1 MKRGKVTALVMAF
14 IMAVSVMA
22 SPATML
28 NTDAAVKAKK
38 ITMAKKATIEVGAK
52 KKLKVTV
59 KPAKAKVKITF
70 RTSNSRIAK
79 VNSKGVV
86 KGMKTG
92 QVTITAKAKVGKKV
106 LKAKQKITVKKKAK
120 QTPVATKVTSLTVK
134 KYDITMNEGNIETM
148 AVTVLPTNATNKKL
162 KYTTSDNNVATVD
175 NKGVITAIAQ
185 GSCKVTAE
193 TMDGSNRSISVNV
206 TVTKIQRPR
215 CIVTQDAEV
224 DDMNSL
230 IHILLYSNEVDIQ
243 GIVQSSSKFHWKGV
257 EGQKEESYTKPYRW
271 PGTEWMQKYLNA
283 YQEVYPN
290 LKKHDK
296 SYPTPAYLKSVTKVG
311 NIGYKGEM
319 DSATEGSE
327 LIKKA
332 ILDNDERT
340 LYLLA
345 WGGTNTIA
353 RALKDIEKEYKG
365 TEQWDAI
372 RKKIINKVVI
382 PACGEQ
388 DETYSEY
395 IAEEWPEIK
404 FMSCSQMSSYA
415 YMWRTQPEDSSKKT
429 LYAEFMQKNLIR
441 KHGALLNNYVTWGD
455 GTYLKGEEEGSQF
468 GTNEEL
474 LDSLNWWGGFNS
486 VQKYQRYDFL
496 SEGDSPTFFM
506 LLDTGLRTLEDVT
519 NGGFSGRYA
528 KADKKN
534 SKGQEL
540 NYWNAVKDVYSVN
553 EDGSTKTVESS
564 WKYIDDIQND
574 FAARADW
581 CITNDYAKA
590 NHAPKVSVM
599 EDTDIKA
606 SAGETLKLHAIA
618 TDPDDDY
625 VTVSWSEYT
634 DASTTETALTLK
646 GAASDTISFKIPE
659 DAKAGQKIHLIVRAQ
674 DDGEHTLTHY
684 QQVII
689 TIK

>member
-14 IMAVSVMA
+14 IMAVSVLA
-22 SPATML
+22 SPVTML
-28 NTDAAVKAKK
+28 NTNAAVKAKK
-38 ITMAKKATIEVGAK
+38 ITMAKKATLEVGAK

-86 KGMKTG
+86 KGVKAG
-92 QVTITAKAKVGKKV
+92 QATITAKAKVGKKV

-120 QTPVATKVTSLTVK
+120 QTPAAIKITSLTVK
-134 KYDITMNEGNIETM
+134 KYDVTINEGNIETM
-148 AVTVLPTNATNKKL
+148 AVTVLPANATNKKL
-162 KYTTSDNNVATVD
+162 QYTTSDNNVATVD

-193 TMDGSNRSISVNV
+193 TMDGSNRSVSVNV
-206 TVTKIQRPR
+206 TVTKTQRPR
-215 CIVTQDAEV
+215 CIITQDAEV

-230 IHILLYSNEVDIQ
+230 IHVLLYSNEVDIQ

-257 EGQKEESYTKPYRW
+257 AGQKEEKYTKPYRW

-283 YQEVYPN
+283 YQKVYPN

-296 SYPTPAYLKSVTKVG
+296 SYPAPAYLKSVTKVG

-327 LIKKA
+327 LIKKT

-345 WGGTNTIA
+345 WGGTNTIS

-365 TEQWDAI
+365 TKQWDAI

-404 FMSCSQMSSYA
+404 NPKKYA
-415 YMWRTQPEDSSKKT
+415 GQRVVIGS
-429 LYAEFMQKNLIR
+429 
-441 KHGALLNNYVTWGD
+441 VTD
-455 GTYLKGEEEGSQF
+455 GYNPQEEQF
-468 GTNEEL
+468 GNTRKL
-474 LDSLNWWGGFNS
+474 LEQLIGSDADILICTKSDL
-486 VQKYQRYDFL
+486 VVRDI
-496 SEGDSPTFFM
+496 D
-506 LLDTGLRTLEDVT
+506 LLKKL
-519 NGGFSGRYA
+519 GR
-528 KADKKN
+528 
-534 SKGQEL
+534 
-540 NYWNAVKDVYSVN
+540 
-553 EDGSTKTVESS
+553 
-564 WKYIDDIQND
+564 
-574 FAARADW
+574 
-581 CITNDYAKA
+581 
-590 NHAPKVSVM
+590 
-599 EDTDIKA
+599 
-606 SAGETLKLHAIA
+606 
-618 TDPDDDY
+618 
-625 VTVSWSEYT
+625 VTVSWSINTLDENFKNDMDSASSIERRIAAMKQVYDAGIRTVCFVSPVFPGIT
-634 DASTTETALTLK
+634 DFEAIFERVKDQCDLFWLENLNLRDGFKKTIMDYIAGKYPDLVPLYDEIYNKHNRSYFEAL
-646 GAASDTISFKIPE
+646 E
-659 DAKAGQKIHLIVRAQ
+659 AKAEEMAKKYDCPFVDNEMPYGRVPQGHPVLVDYFYHEEIRGTENTGKRNR
-674 DDGEHTLTHY
+674 
-684 QQVII
+684 
-689 TIK
+689 

>member
-14 IMAVSVMA
+14 IMAVSVLA
-22 SPATML
+22 SPVTML
-28 NTDAAVKAKK
+28 NTNAAVKAKK
-38 ITMAKKATIEVGAK
+38 ITMAKKATLEVGAK

-86 KGMKTG
+86 KGVKAG
-92 QVTITAKAKVGKKV
+92 QATITAKAKVGKKV
-106 LKAKQKITVKKKAK
+106 LKARQKITVKKKAQK
-120 QTPVATKVTSLTVK
+120 APAAIKVSALTVK
-134 KYDITMNEGNIETM
+134 KYDVTINEGNIETM
-148 AVTVLPTNATNKKL
+148 AVTVLPANATNKKL
-162 KYTTSDNNVATVD
+162 QYTTSDNNVATVD

-193 TMDGSNRSISVNV
+193 TMDGSNRSVSVNV
-206 TVTKIQRPR
+206 TVTKTQRPR
-215 CIVTQDAEV
+215 CIITQDAEV

-230 IHILLYSNEVDIQ
+230 IHVLLYSNEVDIQ

-257 EGQKEESYTKPYRW
+257 AGQKEEKYTKPYRW

-283 YQEVYPN
+283 YQKIYPN

-296 SYPTPAYLKSVTKVG
+296 SYPAPAYLKSVTKVG

-327 LIKKA
+327 LIKKT

-345 WGGTNTIA
+345 WGGTNTIS

-365 TEQWDAI
+365 TKQWDAI

-429 LYAEFMQKNLIR
+429 LYADFMLKNLIR
-441 KHGALLNNYVTWGD
+441 KHGALLDNYVTWGD
-455 GTYLKGEEEGSQF
+455 GTYLDGEEPGSQF
-468 GTNEEL
+468 GTNEDL
-474 LDSLNWWGGFNS
+474 LDSLNWWGGFNP

-506 LLDTGLRTLEDVT
+506 LLDTGLRTLEDIT

-528 KADKKN
+528 RADKKN
-534 SKGQEL
+534 SKGQEV
-540 NYWNAVKDVYSVN
+540 NYWSPVTDTYVK
-553 EDGSTKTVESS
+553 EDGSTMKVESS

-581 CITNDYAKA
+581 CIVNDYVKA
-590 NHAPKVSVM
+590 NHAPKVSVT
-599 EDTDIKA
+599 EGTDIKA
-606 SAGETLKLHAIA
+606 SAGEILKLHAIA

-659 DAKAGQKIHLIVRAQ
+659 DSFNCSGT
-674 DDGEHTLTHY
+674 G
-684 QQVII
+684 
-689 TIK
+689 

>member
-14 IMAVSVMA
+14 IMAVSVLA
-22 SPATML
+22 SPVTML
-28 NTDAAVKAKK
+28 NTNAAVKAKK
-38 ITMAKKATIEVGAK
+38 ITMAKKATLEVGAK

-86 KGMKTG
+86 KGVKAG
-92 QVTITAKAKVGKKV
+92 QATITAKAKVGKKV
-106 LKAKQKITVKKKAK
+106 LKARQKITVKKKAQK
-120 QTPVATKVTSLTVK
+120 APAAIKVSALTVK
-134 KYDITMNEGNIETM
+134 KYDVTINEGNIETM
-148 AVTVLPTNATNKKL
+148 AVTVLPANATNKKL
-162 KYTTSDNNVATVD
+162 QYTTSDNNVATVD

-193 TMDGSNRSISVNV
+193 TMDGSNRSVSVNV
-206 TVTKIQRPR
+206 TVTKTQRPR
-215 CIVTQDAEV
+215 CIITQDAEV

-230 IHILLYSNEVDIQ
+230 IHVLLYSNEVDIQ

-257 EGQKEESYTKPYRW
+257 AGQKEEKYTKPYRW

-283 YQEVYPN
+283 YQKVYPN

-296 SYPTPAYLKSVTKVG
+296 SYPAPAYLKSVTKVG

-327 LIKKA
+327 LIKKT

-345 WGGTNTIA
+345 WGGTNTIS

-365 TEQWDAI
+365 TKQWDAI

-429 LYAEFMQKNLIR
+429 LYADFMLKNLIR
-441 KHGALLNNYVTWGD
+441 KHGALLDNYVTWGD
-455 GTYLKGEEEGSQF
+455 GTYLDGEEPGSQF
-468 GTNEEL
+468 GTNEDL
-474 LDSLNWWGGFNS
+474 LDSLDWWGGFNP

-506 LLDTGLRTLEDVT
+506 LLDTGLRTLEDIT

-528 KADKKN
+528 RADKKN
-534 SKGQEL
+534 SKGQKV
-540 NYWNAVKDVYSVN
+540 NYWSPVTDTYVK
-553 EDGSTKTVESS
+553 EDGSTMKVESS

-581 CITNDYAKA
+581 CIVNDYVKA
-590 NHAPKVSVM
+590 NHAPKVSVT
-599 EDTDIKA
+599 EGTDIKA

-659 DAKAGQKIHLIVRAQ
+659 DAKAGQKIHLIVQAQ
-674 DDGEHTLTHY
+674 DDGEHALTHY

>member
-14 IMAVSVMA
+14 IMAVSVLA
-22 SPATML
+22 SPVTML
-28 NTDAAVKAKK
+28 NTNAAVKAKK
-38 ITMAKKATIEVGAK
+38 ITMAKKATLEVGAK

-86 KGMKTG
+86 KGVKAG
-92 QVTITAKAKVGKKV
+92 QATITAKAKVGKKV

-120 QTPVATKVTSLTVK
+120 QTPAAIKITSLTVK
-134 KYDITMNEGNIETM
+134 KYDVTINEGNIETM
-148 AVTVLPTNATNKKL
+148 AVTVLPANATNKKL
-162 KYTTSDNNVATVD
+162 QYTTSDNNVATVD

-193 TMDGSNRSISVNV
+193 TMDGSNRSVSVNV
-206 TVTKIQRPR
+206 TVTKTQRPR
-215 CIVTQDAEV
+215 CIITQDAEV

-230 IHILLYSNEVDIQ
+230 IHVLLYSNEVDIQ

-257 EGQKEESYTKPYRW
+257 AGQKEEKYTKPYRW

-283 YQEVYPN
+283 YQKVYPN

-296 SYPTPAYLKSVTKVG
+296 SYPAPTYLKSVTKVG

-327 LIKKA
+327 LIKKT

-345 WGGTNTIA
+345 WGGTNTIS

-365 TEQWDAI
+365 TKQWDEI

-429 LYAEFMQKNLIR
+429 LYADFMLKNLIR
-441 KHGALLNNYVTWGD
+441 KHGALLDNYVTWGD
-455 GTYLKGEEEGSQF
+455 GTYLDGEEPGSQF
-468 GTNEEL
+468 GTNEDL
-474 LDSLNWWGGFNS
+474 LDSLDWWGGFNP

-506 LLDTGLRTLEDVT
+506 LFDTGLRTLEDVT

-534 SKGQEL
+534 SKGQEV
-540 NYWNAVKDVYSVN
+540 NYWSPVKDTYVK
-553 EDGSTKTVESS
+553 EDGNTMQVESS

-581 CITNDYAKA
+581 CIVNDYAKA
-590 NHAPKVSVM
+590 NHAPKVSVT
-599 EDTDIKA
+599 EGTDIKA

-618 TDPDDDY
+618 TDSDDDY

-659 DAKAGQKIHLIVRAQ
+659 GAKVGQKIHLIV
-674 DDGEHTLTHY
+674 
-684 QQVII
+684 
-689 TIK
+689 

>member
-14 IMAVSVMA
+14 IMAVSVLA
-22 SPATML
+22 SPVTML
-28 NTDAAVKAKK
+28 NTNAAVKAKK
-38 ITMAKKATIEVGAK
+38 ITMAKKATLEVGAK

-86 KGMKTG
+86 KGVKAG
-92 QVTITAKAKVGKKV
+92 QATITAKAKVGKKV

-120 QTPVATKVTSLTVK
+120 QTPAAIKITSLTVK
-134 KYDITMNEGNIETM
+134 KYDVTINEGNIETM
-148 AVTVLPTNATNKKL
+148 AVTVLPANATNKKL
-162 KYTTSDNNVATVD
+162 QYTTSDNNVATVD

-193 TMDGSNRSISVNV
+193 TMDGSNRSVSVNV
-206 TVTKIQRPR
+206 TVTKTQRPR
-215 CIVTQDAEV
+215 CIITQDAEV

-230 IHILLYSNEVDIQ
+230 IHVLLYSNEVDIQ

-257 EGQKEESYTKPYRW
+257 AGQKEEKYTKPYRW

-283 YQEVYPN
+283 YQKVYPN

-296 SYPTPAYLKSVTKVG
+296 SYPAPAYLKSVTKVG
-311 NIGYKGEM
+311 NIGYKG
-319 DSATEGSE
+319 
-327 LIKKA
+327 
-332 ILDNDERT
+332 
-340 LYLLA
+340 
-345 WGGTNTIA
+345 
-353 RALKDIEKEYKG
+353 
-365 TEQWDAI
+365 
-372 RKKIINKVVI
+372 
-382 PACGEQ
+382 
-388 DETYSEY
+388 
-395 IAEEWPEIK
+395 EWPEIK

-429 LYAEFMQKNLIR
+429 LYADFMLKNLIR
-441 KHGALLNNYVTWGD
+441 KHGALLDNYVTWGD
-455 GTYLKGEEEGSQF
+455 GTYLDGEEPGSQF
-468 GTNEEL
+468 GTNEDL
-474 LDSLNWWGGFNS
+474 LDSLDWWGGFNP

-506 LLDTGLRTLEDVT
+506 LFDTGLRTLEDIT

-528 KADKKN
+528 RADKKN
-534 SKGQEL
+534 SKGQEV
-540 NYWNAVKDVYSVN
+540 NYWSPVADAYVK
-553 EDGSTKTVESS
+553 EDRSTMKVESS

-581 CITNDYAKA
+581 CIVNDYAKA
-590 NHAPKVSVM
+590 NHAPKVSVT
-599 EDTDIKA
+599 EGTDIKA

-618 TDPDDDY
+618 TDSDDDY

-659 DAKAGQKIHLIVRAQ
+659 DAKAGQKIHLIVQAQ

>member
-14 IMAVSVMA
+14 IMAVSVLA
-22 SPATML
+22 SPVTML
-28 NTDAAVKAKK
+28 NTNAAVKAKK
-38 ITMAKKATIEVGAK
+38 ITMAKKATLEVGAK

-86 KGMKTG
+86 KGVKAG
-92 QVTITAKAKVGKKV
+92 QATITAKAKVGKKV
-106 LKAKQKITVKKKAK
+106 LKARQKITVKKKAQK
-120 QTPVATKVTSLTVK
+120 APAAIKVSALTVK
-134 KYDITMNEGNIETM
+134 KYDVTINEGNIETM
-148 AVTVLPTNATNKKL
+148 AVTVLPANATNKKL
-162 KYTTSDNNVATVD
+162 QYTTSDNNVATVD

-193 TMDGSNRSISVNV
+193 TMDGSNRSVSVNV
-206 TVTKIQRPR
+206 TVTKTQRPR
-215 CIVTQDAEV
+215 CIITQDAEV

-230 IHILLYSNEVDIQ
+230 IHVLLYSNEVDIQ

-257 EGQKEESYTKPYRW
+257 AGQKEEKYTKPYRW

-283 YQEVYPN
+283 YQKIYPN

-296 SYPTPAYLKSVTKVG
+296 SYPAPAYLKSVTKVG

-327 LIKKA
+327 LIKKT

-345 WGGTNTIA
+345 WGGTNTIS

-365 TEQWDAI
+365 TKQWDAI

-429 LYAEFMQKNLIR
+429 LYAGFMLKNLIR
-441 KHGALLNNYVTWGD
+441 KHGALLDNYVTWGD
-455 GTYLKGEEEGSQF
+455 GTYLDGEEPGSQF
-468 GTNEEL
+468 GTNEDL
-474 LDSLNWWGGFNS
+474 LDSLNWWGGFNP

-506 LLDTGLRTLEDVT
+506 LLDTGLRTLEDIT

-528 KADKKN
+528 RADKKN
-534 SKGQEL
+534 SKGQEV
-540 NYWNAVKDVYSVN
+540 NYWSPVTDTYVK
-553 EDGSTKTVESS
+553 EDGSTMKVESS

-581 CITNDYAKA
+581 CIVNDYVKA
-590 NHAPKVSVM
+590 NHAPKVSVT
-599 EDTDIKA
+599 EGTDIKA

-659 DAKAGQKIHLIVRAQ
+659 DAKAGQKIHLIVQAQ
-674 DDGEHTLTHY
+674 DDG
-684 QQVII
+684 
-689 TIK
+689 

>member
-1 MKRGKVTALVMAF
+1 MKRGKITALVMAF
-14 IMAVSVMA
+14 IMAVSVLA
-22 SPATML
+22 SPVTML
-28 NTDAAVKAKK
+28 NTNAAVKAKK
-38 ITMAKKATIEVGAK
+38 ITMAKKATLEVGAK

-86 KGMKTG
+86 KGVKAG
-92 QVTITAKAKVGKKV
+92 QATITAKAKVGKKV
-106 LKAKQKITVKKKAK
+106 LKARQKITVKKKAQK
-120 QTPVATKVTSLTVK
+120 APAAIKVSALTVK
-134 KYDITMNEGNIETM
+134 KYDVTINEGNIETM
-148 AVTVLPTNATNKKL
+148 AVTVLPANATNKKL
-162 KYTTSDNNVATVD
+162 QYTTSDNNVATVD

-193 TMDGSNRSISVNV
+193 TMDGSNRSVSVNV
-206 TVTKIQRPR
+206 TVTKTQRPR
-215 CIVTQDAEV
+215 CIITQDAEV

-230 IHILLYSNEVDIQ
+230 IHVLLYSNEVDIQ

-257 EGQKEESYTKPYRW
+257 AGQKEEKYTKPYRW

-283 YQEVYPN
+283 YQKVYPN

-296 SYPTPAYLKSVTKVG
+296 SYPAPTYLKSVTKVG

-327 LIKKA
+327 LIKKT

-345 WGGTNTIA
+345 WGGTNTIS

-365 TEQWDAI
+365 TKQWDAI

-429 LYAEFMQKNLIR
+429 LYADFMLKNLIR
-441 KHGALLNNYVTWGD
+441 KHGALLDNYVTWGD
-455 GTYLKGEEEGSQF
+455 GTYLDGEEPGSQF
-468 GTNEEL
+468 GTNEDL
-474 LDSLNWWGGFNS
+474 LDSLDWW
-486 VQKYQRYDFL
+486 
-496 SEGDSPTFFM
+496 
-506 LLDTGLRTLEDVT
+506 
-519 NGGFSGRYA
+519 GGFSGRYA

-534 SKGQEL
+534 SKGQEV
-540 NYWNAVKDVYSVN
+540 NYWSPVKDTYVK
-553 EDGSTKTVESS
+553 EDGNTMQVESS

-581 CITNDYAKA
+581 CIVNDYVKA
-590 NHAPKVSVM
+590 NHAPKVSVT
-599 EDTDIKA
+599 EGTDIKA

-659 DAKAGQKIHLIVRAQ
+659 DAKAGQKIHLIVQAQ

>member
-14 IMAVSVMA
+14 IMAVSVLA
-22 SPATML
+22 SPVTML
-28 NTDAAVKAKK
+28 NTNAAVKAKK
-38 ITMAKKATIEVGAK
+38 ITMAKKATLEVGAK

-86 KGMKTG
+86 KGVKAG
-92 QVTITAKAKVGKKV
+92 QATITAKAKVGKKV
-106 LKAKQKITVKKKAK
+106 LKARQKITVKKKAQK
-120 QTPVATKVTSLTVK
+120 APAAIKVSALTVK
-134 KYDITMNEGNIETM
+134 KYDVTINEGNIETM
-148 AVTVLPTNATNKKL
+148 AVTVLPANATNKKL
-162 KYTTSDNNVATVD
+162 QYTTSDNNVATVD

-193 TMDGSNRSISVNV
+193 TMDGSNRSVSVNV
-206 TVTKIQRPR
+206 TVTKTQRPR
-215 CIVTQDAEV
+215 CIITQDAEV

-230 IHILLYSNEVDIQ
+230 IHVLLYSNEADIQ

-257 EGQKEESYTKPYRW
+257 AGQKEEKYTKPYRW

-283 YQEVYPN
+283 YQKVYPN

-296 SYPTPAYLKSVTKVG
+296 SYPAPAYLKSVTKVG

-327 LIKKA
+327 LIKKT

-345 WGGTNTIA
+345 WGGTNTIS

-365 TEQWDAI
+365 TKQWDAI

-429 LYAEFMQKNLIR
+429 LYADFMLKNLIR
-441 KHGALLNNYVTWGD
+441 KHGALLDNYVTWGD
-455 GTYLKGEEEGSQF
+455 GTYLDGEEPGSQF
-468 GTNEEL
+468 GTNEDL
-474 LDSLNWWGGFNS
+474 LDSLDWWGGFNP

-506 LLDTGLRTLEDVT
+506 LFDTGLRTLEDIT

-528 KADKKN
+528 RADKKN
-534 SKGQEL
+534 SKGQEV
-540 NYWNAVKDVYSVN
+540 NYWSPVADAYVK
-553 EDGSTKTVESS
+553 EDRSPMKVESS

-581 CITNDYAKA
+581 CIVNDYAKA
-590 NHAPKVSVM
+590 NHAPKVSVT
-599 EDTDIKA
+599 EGTDIKA

-659 DAKAGQKIHLIVRAQ
+659 DAKAGQKIHLIVQAQ

>member
-14 IMAVSVMA
+14 IMAVSVLA
-22 SPATML
+22 SPVTML
-28 NTDAAVKAKK
+28 NTNAAVKAKK
-38 ITMAKKATIEVGAK
+38 ITMAKKATLEVGAK

-86 KGMKTG
+86 KGVKAG
-92 QVTITAKAKVGKKV
+92 QATITAKAKVGKKV
-106 LKAKQKITVKKKAK
+106 LKARQKITVKKKAQK
-120 QTPVATKVTSLTVK
+120 APAAIKVSALTVK
-134 KYDITMNEGNIETM
+134 KYDVTINEGNIETM
-148 AVTVLPTNATNKKL
+148 AVTVLPANATNKKL
-162 KYTTSDNNVATVD
+162 QYTTSDNNVATVD

-193 TMDGSNRSISVNV
+193 TMDGSNRSVSVNV
-206 TVTKIQRPR
+206 TVTKTQRPR
-215 CIVTQDAEV
+215 CIITQDAEV

-230 IHILLYSNEVDIQ
+230 IHVLLYSNEVDIQ

-257 EGQKEESYTKPYRW
+257 AGQKEEKYTKPYRW

-283 YQEVYPN
+283 YQKVYPN

-296 SYPTPAYLKSVTKVG
+296 SYPAPAYLKSVTKVG

-327 LIKKA
+327 LIKKT

-345 WGGTNTIA
+345 WGGTNTIS

-365 TEQWDAI
+365 TKQWDAI

-429 LYAEFMQKNLIR
+429 LYADFMLKNLIR
-441 KHGALLNNYVTWGD
+441 KHGALLDNYVTWGD
-455 GTYLKGEEEGSQF
+455 GTYLDGEEPGSQF
-468 GTNEEL
+468 GTNEDL
-474 LDSLNWWGGFNS
+474 LDSLNWWGGFNP

-506 LLDTGLRTLEDVT
+506 LLDTGLRTLEDIT

-534 SKGQEL
+534 SKGQEV
-540 NYWNAVKDVYSVN
+540 NYWSPVKDTYVK
-553 EDGSTKTVESS
+553 EDGSTMKVESS

-590 NHAPKVSVM
+590 NHAPKVSVT
-599 EDTDIKA
+599 EGTDIKA

-659 DAKAGQKIHLIVRAQ
+659 DAKAGQKIHLIVQTQ

-689 TIK
+689 TIR

>member
-14 IMAVSVMA
+14 IMAVSVLA
-22 SPATML
+22 SPVTML
-28 NTDAAVKAKK
+28 NTNAAVKAKK
-38 ITMAKKATIEVGAK
+38 ITMAKKATLEVGAK

-86 KGMKTG
+86 KGVKAG
-92 QVTITAKAKVGKKV
+92 QATITAKAKVGKKV

-120 QTPVATKVTSLTVK
+120 QTPAAIKITSLTVK
-134 KYDITMNEGNIETM
+134 KYDVTINEGNIETM
-148 AVTVLPTNATNKKL
+148 AVTVLPANATNKKL
-162 KYTTSDNNVATVD
+162 QYTTSDNNVATVD

-193 TMDGSNRSISVNV
+193 TMDGSNRSVSVNV
-206 TVTKIQRPR
+206 TVTKTQRPR
-215 CIVTQDAEV
+215 CIITQDAEV

-230 IHILLYSNEVDIQ
+230 IHVLLYSNEVDIQ

-257 EGQKEESYTKPYRW
+257 AGQKEEKYTKPYRW

-283 YQEVYPN
+283 YQKVYPN

-296 SYPTPAYLKSVTKVG
+296 SYPAPAYLKSVTKVG

-327 LIKKA
+327 LIKKT

-345 WGGTNTIA
+345 WGGTNTIS

-365 TEQWDAI
+365 TKQWDAI

-429 LYAEFMQKNLIR
+429 LYADFMLKNLIR
-441 KHGALLNNYVTWGD
+441 KHGALLDNYVTWGD
-455 GTYLKGEEEGSQF
+455 GTYLDGEEPGSQF
-468 GTNEEL
+468 GTNEDL
-474 LDSLNWWGGFNS
+474 LDSLDWWGGFNP

-534 SKGQEL
+534 SKGQEV
-540 NYWNAVKDVYSVN
+540 NYWSPVKDTYVK
-553 EDGSTKTVESS
+553 EDGNTMQVESS

-581 CITNDYAKA
+581 CIVNDYAKA
-590 NHAPKVSVM
+590 NHAPKVSVI
-599 EDTDIKA
+599 EGTDIKA

-659 DAKAGQKIHLIVRAQ
+659 DAKAGQKIHLIVQAQ

>member
-14 IMAVSVMA
+14 IMAVSVLA
-22 SPATML
+22 SPVTML
-28 NTDAAVKAKK
+28 NTNAAVKAKK
-38 ITMAKKATIEVGAK
+38 ITMAKKATLEVGAK

-86 KGMKTG
+86 KGVKAG
-92 QVTITAKAKVGKKV
+92 QATITAKAKVGKKV

-120 QTPVATKVTSLTVK
+120 QTPAAIKITSLTVK
-134 KYDITMNEGNIETM
+134 KYDVTINEGNIETM
-148 AVTVLPTNATNKKL
+148 AVTVLPVNATNKKL
-162 KYTTSDNNVATVD
+162 QYTTSDNNVATVD

-206 TVTKIQRPR
+206 TVTKTQRPR
-215 CIVTQDAEV
+215 CIITQDAEV

-230 IHILLYSNEVDIQ
+230 IHVLLYSNEVDIQ

-257 EGQKEESYTKPYRW
+257 AGQKEEKYTKPYRW

-283 YQEVYPN
+283 YQKVYPN

-296 SYPTPAYLKSVTKVG
+296 SYPAPVYLKSVTKVG

-319 DSATEGSE
+319 DSVTEGSE
-327 LIKKA
+327 LIKKK

-345 WGGTNTIA
+345 WGGTNTIS

-365 TEQWDAI
+365 TKQWDAI

-404 FMSCSQMSSYA
+404 FVSCVQMSSYA
-415 YMWRTQPEDSSKKT
+415 YGWGRMPEDESKAT
-429 LYAEFMQKNLIR
+429 LKGDWMLKNLLR
-441 KHGALLNNYVTWGD
+441 GHGALLDKYVTWGD
-455 GTYLKGEEEGSQF
+455 GTYLEGELPENQF
-468 GTNEEL
+468 GTDDNLMET
-474 LDSLNWWGGFNS
+474 WWGAKFMGTHD
-486 VQKYQRYDFL
+486 RYDFL
-496 SEGDSPTFFM
+496 SEGDSPTFFL
-506 LLDTGLRTLEDVT
+506 LLDSGLRSLEDLT
-519 NGGFSGRYA
+519 YGGFSGRYA
-528 KADKKN
+528 LNTTKKN
-534 SKGQEL
+534 SKGQQL
-540 NYWNAVKDVYSVN
+540 NYWSPEKDIYVNA
-553 EDGSTKTVESS
+553 DGTKTTTESS

-581 CITNDYAKA
+581 CVKDYKNA
-590 NHAPKVSVM
+590 NHAPKITVK
-599 EDTDIKA
+599 EGTDIQA
-606 SAGETLKLHAIA
+606 EAGEQIKLHAVT
-618 TDPDDDY
+618 TDPDNDY
-625 VTVSWSEYT
+625 VRVKWSIYEDACTYT
-634 DASTTETALTLK
+634 NTENIKLK
-646 GAASDTISFKIPE
+646 GAASDVVSFKIPDDIKSGDE
-659 DAKAGQKIHLIVRAQ
+659 IHFIAQAK

-684 QQVII
+684 QQVIVH
-689 TIK
+689 IK

>member
-14 IMAVSVMA
+14 IMAVSVLA

-28 NTDAAVKAKK
+28 NTNAAVKAKK

-86 KGMKTG
+86 KGMKAG
-92 QVTITAKAKVGKKV
+92 QATITAKAKVGNKV
-106 LKAKQKITVKKKAK
+106 LKAKQKITVKKKAQK
-120 QTPVATKVTSLTVK
+120 APAAIKVTSLTVK
-134 KYDITMNEGNIETM
+134 KYDVTINEGNIETM

-162 KYTTSDNNVATVD
+162 QYTTSDNNVATVD

-193 TMDGSNRSISVNV
+193 TMDGSNRSVSVNV
-206 TVTKIQRPR
+206 TVTKTQRPR

-243 GIVQSSSKFHWKGV
+243 GIVQTSSKFHWKGV
-257 EGQKEESYTKPYRW
+257 ATQTEEQYTKPYRW

-283 YQEVYPN
+283 YQKVYPN

-296 SYPTPAYLKSVTKVG
+296 SYPTPAYLKSVTKIG
-311 NIGYKGEM
+311 NIGYKGDM
-319 DSATEGSE
+319 DNATEGSE
-327 LIKKA
+327 LIKKT

-353 RALKDIEKEYKG
+353 RALKDIEKQYKG

-429 LYAEFMQKNLIR
+429 LYADFMLKNLIR
-441 KHGALLNNYVTWGD
+441 KHGALLDNYVTWGD
-455 GTYLKGEEEGSQF
+455 GTYLDGEEPGSQF
-468 GTNEEL
+468 GTNEDL
-474 LDSLNWWGGFNS
+474 LDSLNWWGGFNP

-528 KADKKN
+528 KVDKKN
-534 SKGQEL
+534 SKGQEV
-540 NYWNAVKDVYSVN
+540 NYWSPVKDTYVK
-553 EDGSTKTVESS
+553 EDGSTMQVESS

-590 NHAPKVSVM
+590 NHAPKVSVT
-599 EDTDIKA
+599 EGTDIKA

-618 TDPDDDY
+618 TDSDDDY

-634 DASTTETALTLK
+634 DASTTETPLTLK

-659 DAKAGQKIHLIVRAQ
+659 DAKAGQKIHLVVQAQ

>member
-14 IMAVSVMA
+14 IMAVSVLA
-22 SPATML
+22 SPVTML
-28 NTDAAVKAKK
+28 NTNAAVKAKK
-38 ITMAKKATIEVGAK
+38 ITMAKKATLEVGAK

-86 KGMKTG
+86 KGVKAG
-92 QVTITAKAKVGKKV
+92 QATITAKAKVGKKV

-120 QTPVATKVTSLTVK
+120 QTPAAIKITSLTVK
-134 KYDITMNEGNIETM
+134 KYDVTINEGNIETM
-148 AVTVLPTNATNKKL
+148 AVTVLPANATNKKL
-162 KYTTSDNNVATVD
+162 QYTTSDNNVARVD

-206 TVTKIQRPR
+206 TVTKTQRPR
-215 CIVTQDAEV
+215 CIITQDAEV

-230 IHILLYSNEVDIQ
+230 IHVLLYSNEVDIQ

-257 EGQKEESYTKPYRW
+257 AGQKEEKYTKPYRW

-283 YQEVYPN
+283 YQKVYPN

-296 SYPTPAYLKSVTKVG
+296 SYPAPAYLKSVTKVG

-319 DSATEGSE
+319 DSVTEGSE
-327 LIKKA
+327 LIKKK

-345 WGGTNTIA
+345 WGGTNTIS

-365 TEQWDAI
+365 TKQWDAI

-429 LYAEFMQKNLIR
+429 LYADFMLKNLIR
-441 KHGALLNNYVTWGD
+441 KHGALLDNYVTWGD
-455 GTYLKGEEEGSQF
+455 GTYLDGEEPGSQF
-468 GTNEEL
+468 GTNEDL
-474 LDSLNWWGGFNS
+474 LDSLNWWGGFNP

-506 LLDTGLRTLEDVT
+506 LLDTGLRTLEDIT

-534 SKGQEL
+534 SKGREL
-540 NYWNAVKDVYSVN
+540 NYWSPVKDTYVK
-553 EDGSTKTVESS
+553 EDRSTMQVESS

-590 NHAPKVSVM
+590 NHAPKVSVT
-599 EDTDIKA
+599 EGTDIKA

-618 TDPDDDY
+618 TDSDDDY

-659 DAKAGQKIHLIVRAQ
+659 GAKAGQKIHLIVQAQ

>member
-14 IMAVSVMA
+14 IMAVSVLA
-22 SPATML
+22 SPVTML
-28 NTDAAVKAKK
+28 NTNAAVKAKK
-38 ITMAKKATIEVGAK
+38 ITMAKKATLEVGAK

-86 KGMKTG
+86 KGVKAG
-92 QVTITAKAKVGKKV
+92 QATITAKAKVGKKV
-106 LKAKQKITVKKKAK
+106 LKARQKITVKKKAQK
-120 QTPVATKVTSLTVK
+120 APAAIKVSALTVK
-134 KYDITMNEGNIETM
+134 KYDVTINEGNIETM
-148 AVTVLPTNATNKKL
+148 AVTVLPANATNKKL
-162 KYTTSDNNVATVD
+162 QYTTSDNNVATVD

-193 TMDGSNRSISVNV
+193 TMDGSNRSVSVNV
-206 TVTKIQRPR
+206 TVTKTQRPR
-215 CIVTQDAEV
+215 CIITQDAEV

-230 IHILLYSNEVDIQ
+230 IHVLLYSNEVDIQ

-257 EGQKEESYTKPYRW
+257 AGQKEEKYTKPYRW
-271 PGTEWMQKYLNA
+271 TGTEWMQKYLNA
-283 YQEVYPN
+283 YQKVYPN

-296 SYPTPAYLKSVTKVG
+296 SYPAPAYLKSVIKVG

-327 LIKKA
+327 LIKKT

-345 WGGTNTIA
+345 WGGTNTIS

-365 TEQWDAI
+365 TKQWDAI

-429 LYAEFMQKNLIR
+429 LYADFMLKNLIR
-441 KHGALLNNYVTWGD
+441 KHGALLDNYVTWGD
-455 GTYLKGEEEGSQF
+455 GTYLDGEEPGSQF
-468 GTNEEL
+468 GTNEDL
-474 LDSLNWWGGFNS
+474 LDSLDWWGGFNP

-506 LLDTGLRTLEDVT
+506 LFDTGLRTLEDVT

-534 SKGQEL
+534 SKGQEV
-540 NYWNAVKDVYSVN
+540 NYWSPVKDTYVK
-553 EDGSTKTVESS
+553 EDGNTMQVESS

-581 CITNDYAKA
+581 CIVNDYAKA
-590 NHAPKVSVM
+590 NHAPKVSVT
-599 EDTDIKA
+599 EGTDIKA

-618 TDPDDDY
+618 TDSDDDY

-659 DAKAGQKIHLIVRAQ
+659 GAKVGQKIHLIVQAQ

>member
-1 MKRGKVTALVMAF
+1 MSA
-14 IMAVSVMA
+14 
-22 SPATML
+22 
-28 NTDAAVKAKK
+28 
-38 ITMAKKATIEVGAK
+38 
-52 KKLKVTV
+52 
-59 KPAKAKVKITF
+59 
-70 RTSNSRIAK
+70 
-79 VNSKGVV
+79 
-86 KGMKTG
+86 
-92 QVTITAKAKVGKKV
+92 
-106 LKAKQKITVKKKAK
+106 
-120 QTPVATKVTSLTVK
+120 LTVK
-134 KYDITMNEGNIETM
+134 KYDVTINEGNIETM
-148 AVTVLPTNATNKKL
+148 AVTVLPANATNKKL
-162 KYTTSDNNVATVD
+162 QYTTSDNNVATVD

-193 TMDGSNRSISVNV
+193 TMDGSNRSVSVNV
-206 TVTKIQRPR
+206 TVTKTQRPR
-215 CIVTQDAEV
+215 CIITQDAEV

-230 IHILLYSNEVDIQ
+230 IHVLLYSNEVDIQ

-257 EGQKEESYTKPYRW
+257 AGQKEEKYTKPYRW

-283 YQEVYPN
+283 YQKIYPN

-296 SYPTPAYLKSVTKVG
+296 SYPAPAYLKSVTKVG

-327 LIKKA
+327 LIKKT

-345 WGGTNTIA
+345 WGGTNTIS

-365 TEQWDAI
+365 TKQWDAI

-429 LYAEFMQKNLIR
+429 LYAGFMLKNLIR
-441 KHGALLNNYVTWGD
+441 KHGALLDNYVTWGD
-455 GTYLKGEEEGSQF
+455 GTYLDGEEPGSQF
-468 GTNEEL
+468 GTNEDL
-474 LDSLNWWGGFNS
+474 LDSLNWWGGFNP

-506 LLDTGLRTLEDVT
+506 LLDTGLRTLEDIT

-528 KADKKN
+528 RADKKN
-534 SKGQEL
+534 SKGQEV
-540 NYWNAVKDVYSVN
+540 NYWSPVTDTYVK
-553 EDGSTKTVESS
+553 EDGSTMKVESS

-581 CITNDYAKA
+581 CIVNDYVKA
-590 NHAPKVSVM
+590 NHAPKVSVT
-599 EDTDIKA
+599 EGTDIKA

-634 DASTTETALTLK
+634 DASTTETALTLNGRYSKMKVQIEVGK
-646 GAASDTISFKIPE
+646 GIQCDGIEIMFGDSISSVVKAVGEVDKYE
-659 DAKAGQKIHLIVRAQ
+659 DNYYFYESSLLVHVDSNKCIDEIEIRTDEEHSHVVMLNGTNIFSEMKDVVIELIVRLNQSPVEDELGTYEAKRIGLAYSFSMTDEEIEEMISEAKEEGTYEEMKEEIEADIKRAKYLQ
-674 DDGEHTLTHY
+674 
-684 QQVII
+684 
-689 TIK
+689 TISIRKTK

>member
-14 IMAVSVMA
+14 IMAVSVLA
-22 SPATML
+22 SPVTML
-28 NTDAAVKAKK
+28 NTNAAVKAKK
-38 ITMAKKATIEVGAK
+38 ITMAKKATLEVGAK

-86 KGMKTG
+86 KGVKAG
-92 QVTITAKAKVGKKV
+92 QATITAKAKVGKKV
-106 LKAKQKITVKKKAK
+106 LKARQKITVKKKAQK
-120 QTPVATKVTSLTVK
+120 APAAIKVSALTVK
-134 KYDITMNEGNIETM
+134 KYDVTINEGNIETM
-148 AVTVLPTNATNKKL
+148 AVTVLPANATNKKL
-162 KYTTSDNNVATVD
+162 QYTTSDNNVATVD

-193 TMDGSNRSISVNV
+193 TMDGSNRSVSVNV
-206 TVTKIQRPR
+206 TVTKTQRPR
-215 CIVTQDAEV
+215 CIITQDAEV

-230 IHILLYSNEVDIQ
+230 IHVLLYSNEVDIQ

-257 EGQKEESYTKPYRW
+257 AGQKEEKYTKPYRW

-283 YQEVYPN
+283 YQKVYPN

-296 SYPTPAYLKSVTKVG
+296 SYPAPAYLKSVTKVG

-327 LIKKA
+327 LIKKT

-345 WGGTNTIA
+345 WGGTNTIS

-365 TEQWDAI
+365 TKQWDAI

-429 LYAEFMQKNLIR
+429 LYADFMLKNLIR
-441 KHGALLNNYVTWGD
+441 KHGALLDNYVTWGD
-455 GTYLKGEEEGSQF
+455 GTYLDGEEPGSQF
-468 GTNEEL
+468 GTNEDL
-474 LDSLNWWGGFNS
+474 LDSLDWWGGFNP

-506 LLDTGLRTLEDVT
+506 LLDTGLITLEDVT

-534 SKGQEL
+534 SKGQEV
-540 NYWNAVKDVYSVN
+540 NYWSPVKDTYVK
-553 EDGSTKTVESS
+553 EDGNTMQVESS

-581 CITNDYAKA
+581 CIVNDYAKA
-590 NHAPKVSVM
+590 NHAPKVSVT
-599 EDTDIKA
+599 EGTDIKA

-659 DAKAGQKIHLIVRAQ
+659 DSFNCSGT
-674 DDGEHTLTHY
+674 G
-684 QQVII
+684 
-689 TIK
+689 

>member
-14 IMAVSVMA
+14 IMAVSVLA
-22 SPATML
+22 SPVTML
-28 NTDAAVKAKK
+28 NTNAAVKAKK
-38 ITMAKKATIEVGAK
+38 ITMAKKATLEVGAK

-86 KGMKTG
+86 KGVKAG
-92 QVTITAKAKVGKKV
+92 QATITAKAKVGKKV
-106 LKAKQKITVKKKAK
+106 LKARQKITVKKKAQK
-120 QTPVATKVTSLTVK
+120 APAAIKVSALTVK
-134 KYDITMNEGNIETM
+134 KYDVTINEGNIETM
-148 AVTVLPTNATNKKL
+148 AVTVLPANATNKKL
-162 KYTTSDNNVATVD
+162 QYTTSDNNVATVD

-193 TMDGSNRSISVNV
+193 TMDGSNRSVSVNV
-206 TVTKIQRPR
+206 TVTKTQRPR
-215 CIVTQDAEV
+215 CIITQDAEV

-230 IHILLYSNEVDIQ
+230 IHVLLYSNEADIQ

-257 EGQKEESYTKPYRW
+257 AGQKEEKYTKPYRW

-283 YQEVYPN
+283 YQKVYPN

-296 SYPTPAYLKSVTKVG
+296 SYPAPAYLKSVTKVG

-327 LIKKA
+327 LIKKT

-345 WGGTNTIA
+345 WGGTNTIS

-365 TEQWDAI
+365 TKQWDAI

-429 LYAEFMQKNLIR
+429 LYADFMLKNLIR
-441 KHGALLNNYVTWGD
+441 KHGALLDNYVTWGD
-455 GTYLKGEEEGSQF
+455 GTYLDGEEPGSQF
-468 GTNEEL
+468 GTNEDL
-474 LDSLNWWGGFNS
+474 LDSLDWWGGFNP

-506 LLDTGLRTLEDVT
+506 LFDTGLRTLEDIT

-528 KADKKN
+528 RADKKN
-534 SKGQEL
+534 SKGQEV
-540 NYWNAVKDVYSVN
+540 NYWSPVADAYVK
-553 EDGSTKTVESS
+553 EDRSTMKVESS

-581 CITNDYAKA
+581 CIVNDYAKA
-590 NHAPKVSVM
+590 NHAPKVSVT
-599 EDTDIKA
+599 EGTDIKA

-634 DASTTETALTLK
+634 DASTK
-646 GAASDTISFKIPE
+646 
-659 DAKAGQKIHLIVRAQ
+659 
-674 DDGEHTLTHY
+674 
-684 QQVII
+684 
-689 TIK
+689 

>member
-14 IMAVSVMA
+14 IMAVSVLA
-22 SPATML
+22 SPVTML
-28 NTDAAVKAKK
+28 NTNAAVKAKK
-38 ITMAKKATIEVGAK
+38 ITMAKKATLEVGAK

-86 KGMKTG
+86 KGVKAG
-92 QVTITAKAKVGKKV
+92 QATITAKAKVGKKV
-106 LKAKQKITVKKKAK
+106 LKARQKITVKKKAQK
-120 QTPVATKVTSLTVK
+120 APAAIKVSALTVK
-134 KYDITMNEGNIETM
+134 KYDVTINEGNIETM
-148 AVTVLPTNATNKKL
+148 AVTVLPANATNKKL
-162 KYTTSDNNVATVD
+162 QYTTSDNNVATVD

-193 TMDGSNRSISVNV
+193 TMDGSNRSVSVNV
-206 TVTKIQRPR
+206 TVTKTQRPR
-215 CIVTQDAEV
+215 CIITQDAEV

-230 IHILLYSNEVDIQ
+230 IHVLLYSNEVDIQ

-257 EGQKEESYTKPYRW
+257 AGQKEEKYTKPYRW

-283 YQEVYPN
+283 YQKVYPN

-296 SYPTPAYLKSVTKVG
+296 SYPAPAYLKSVTKVG

-327 LIKKA
+327 LIKKT

-345 WGGTNTIA
+345 WGGTNTIS

-365 TEQWDAI
+365 TKQWDAI

-382 PACGEQ
+382 PACDEQ

-429 LYAEFMQKNLIR
+429 LYADFMLKNLIR
-441 KHGALLNNYVTWGD
+441 KHGALLDNYVTWGD
-455 GTYLKGEEEGSQF
+455 GTYLDGEEPGSQF
-468 GTNEEL
+468 GTNEDL
-474 LDSLNWWGGFNS
+474 LDSLDWWGGFNP

-534 SKGQEL
+534 SKGQEV
-540 NYWNAVKDVYSVN
+540 NYWSPVKDTYVK
-553 EDGSTKTVESS
+553 EDGSTMKVESS

-590 NHAPKVSVM
+590 NHAPKVSVT
-599 EDTDIKA
+599 EGTDIKA

-659 DAKAGQKIHLIVRAQ
+659 DAKAGQKIHLIVQTQ

-689 TIK
+689 TIR

>member
-14 IMAVSVMA
+14 IMAVSVLA
-22 SPATML
+22 SPVTML
-28 NTDAAVKAKK
+28 NTNAAVKAKK
-38 ITMAKKATIEVGAK
+38 ITMAKKATLEVGAK

-86 KGMKTG
+86 KGVKAG
-92 QVTITAKAKVGKKV
+92 QATITAKAKVGKKV

-120 QTPVATKVTSLTVK
+120 QTPAAIKITSLTVK
-134 KYDITMNEGNIETM
+134 KYDVTINEGNIETM
-148 AVTVLPTNATNKKL
+148 AVTVLPANATNKKL
-162 KYTTSDNNVATVD
+162 QYTTSDNNVATVD

-193 TMDGSNRSISVNV
+193 TMDGSNRSVSVNV
-206 TVTKIQRPR
+206 TVTKTQRPR
-215 CIVTQDAEV
+215 CIITQDAEV

-230 IHILLYSNEVDIQ
+230 IHVLLYSNEVDIQ

-257 EGQKEESYTKPYRW
+257 AGQKEEKYTKPYRW

-283 YQEVYPN
+283 YQKVYPN

-296 SYPTPAYLKSVTKVG
+296 SYPAPAYLKSVTKVG

-327 LIKKA
+327 LIKKT

-345 WGGTNTIA
+345 WGGTNTIS

-365 TEQWDAI
+365 TKQWDAI

-429 LYAEFMQKNLIR
+429 LYADFMLKNLIR
-441 KHGALLNNYVTWGD
+441 KHGALLDNYVTWGD
-455 GTYLKGEEEGSQF
+455 GTYLDGEEPGSQF
-468 GTNEEL
+468 GTNEDL
-474 LDSLNWWGGFNS
+474 LDSL
-486 VQKYQRYDFL
+486 D
-496 SEGDSPTFFM
+496 
-506 LLDTGLRTLEDVT
+506 
-519 NGGFSGRYA
+519 
-528 KADKKN
+528 
-534 SKGQEL
+534 
-540 NYWNAVKDVYSVN
+540 
-553 EDGSTKTVESS
+553 
-564 WKYIDDIQND
+564 
-574 FAARADW
+574 
-581 CITNDYAKA
+581 
-590 NHAPKVSVM
+590 
-599 EDTDIKA
+599 
-606 SAGETLKLHAIA
+606 
-618 TDPDDDY
+618 
-625 VTVSWSEYT
+625 
-634 DASTTETALTLK
+634 
-646 GAASDTISFKIPE
+646 
-659 DAKAGQKIHLIVRAQ
+659 
-674 DDGEHTLTHY
+674 
-684 QQVII
+684 
-689 TIK
+689 

>member
-14 IMAVSVMA
+14 IMAVSVLA

-28 NTDAAVKAKK
+28 NTNAAVKAKK

-86 KGMKTG
+86 KGMKAG
-92 QVTITAKAKVGKKV
+92 QATITAKAKVGKKV
-106 LKAKQKITVKKKAK
+106 LKAKQKITVKKKAQK
-120 QTPVATKVTSLTVK
+120 APAAIKVTSLTVK
-134 KYDITMNEGNIETM
+134 KYDVTINEGNIETM

-162 KYTTSDNNVATVD
+162 QYTTSDNNVATVD

-206 TVTKIQRPR
+206 TVTKTQRPR

-243 GIVQSSSKFHWKGV
+243 GIVQTSSKYHWKGV
-257 EGQKEESYTKPYRW
+257 ATQTEEQYTKPYRW

-283 YQEVYPN
+283 YQKVYPN

-311 NIGYKGEM
+311 SIGYKGDM
-319 DSATEGSE
+319 DNATEGSE
-327 LIKKA
+327 LIKKT

-353 RALKDIEKEYKG
+353 RALKDIEKQYKG

-415 YMWRTQPEDSSKKT
+415 YRWRTQPEDSSKKT
-429 LYAEFMQKNLIR
+429 LYADFMLKNLIR
-441 KHGALLNNYVTWGD
+441 KHGALLDNYVTWGD
-455 GTYLKGEEEGSQF
+455 GTYLDGEEPGSQF
-468 GTNEEL
+468 GTNEDL
-474 LDSLNWWGGFNS
+474 LDSLNWWGGSNP

-506 LLDTGLRTLEDVT
+506 LLDTGLRTLEDAT

-528 KADKKN
+528 KVDKKN
-534 SKGQEL
+534 SKGQEV
-540 NYWNAVKDVYSVN
+540 NYWSPVKDTYVK
-553 EDGSTKTVESS
+553 EDGSTMQVESS

-590 NHAPKVSVM
+590 NHAPKVSVT
-599 EDTDIKA
+599 EGTGIEA
-606 SAGETLKLHAIA
+606 TAGETLKLHAIA

-634 DASTTETALTLK
+634 DASTTETPLTLK

-659 DAKAGQKIHLIVRAQ
+659 DAKAGQKIHLIVQAQ

>member
-14 IMAVSVMA
+14 IMAVSVLA
-22 SPATML
+22 SPVTML
-28 NTDAAVKAKK
+28 NTNAAVKAKK
-38 ITMAKKATIEVGAK
+38 ITMAKKATLEVGAK

-86 KGMKTG
+86 KGVKAG
-92 QVTITAKAKVGKKV
+92 QATITAKAKVGKKV

-120 QTPVATKVTSLTVK
+120 QTPAAIKITSLTVK
-134 KYDITMNEGNIETM
+134 KYDVTINEGNIETM
-148 AVTVLPTNATNKKL
+148 AVTVLPANATNKKL
-162 KYTTSDNNVATVD
+162 QYTTSDNNVATVD

-206 TVTKIQRPR
+206 TVTKTQRPR
-215 CIVTQDAEV
+215 CIITQDAEV

-230 IHILLYSNEVDIQ
+230 IHVLLYSNEVDIQ

-257 EGQKEESYTKPYRW
+257 AGQKEEKYTKPYRW

-283 YQEVYPN
+283 YQKVYPN

-296 SYPTPAYLKSVTKVG
+296 SYPAPAYLKSVTKVG

-327 LIKKA
+327 LIKKT

-345 WGGTNTIA
+345 WGGTNTIS

-365 TEQWDAI
+365 TKQWDAI

-429 LYAEFMQKNLIR
+429 LYADFMLKNLIR
-441 KHGALLNNYVTWGD
+441 KHGALLDNYVTWGD
-455 GTYLKGEEEGSQF
+455 GTYLDGEEPGSQF
-468 GTNEEL
+468 GTNEDL
-474 LDSLNWWGGFNS
+474 LDSLDWW
-486 VQKYQRYDFL
+486 
-496 SEGDSPTFFM
+496 
-506 LLDTGLRTLEDVT
+506 
-519 NGGFSGRYA
+519 GGFSGRYA
-528 KADKKN
+528 RADKKN
-534 SKGQEL
+534 SKGQEV
-540 NYWNAVKDVYSVN
+540 NYWSPVADAYVK
-553 EDGSTKTVESS
+553 EDRSTMKVESS

-581 CITNDYAKA
+581 CIVNDYAKA
-590 NHAPKVSVM
+590 NHAPKVSVT
-599 EDTDIKA
+599 EGTDIKA

-659 DAKAGQKIHLIVRAQ
+659 DAKAGQKIHLIVQAQ

>member
-14 IMAVSVMA
+14 IMAVSVLA
-22 SPATML
+22 SPVTML
-28 NTDAAVKAKK
+28 NTNAAVKAKK
-38 ITMAKKATIEVGAK
+38 ITMAKKATLEVGAK

-86 KGMKTG
+86 KGVKAG
-92 QVTITAKAKVGKKV
+92 QATITAKAKVGKKV
-106 LKAKQKITVKKKAK
+106 LKARQKITVKKKAQK
-120 QTPVATKVTSLTVK
+120 APAAIKVSALTVK
-134 KYDITMNEGNIETM
+134 KYDVTINEGNIETM
-148 AVTVLPTNATNKKL
+148 AVTVLPANATNKKL
-162 KYTTSDNNVATVD
+162 QYTTSDNNVATVD

-193 TMDGSNRSISVNV
+193 TMDGSNRSVSVNV
-206 TVTKIQRPR
+206 TVTKTQRPR
-215 CIVTQDAEV
+215 CIITQDAEV

-230 IHILLYSNEVDIQ
+230 IHVLLYSNEVDIQ

-257 EGQKEESYTKPYRW
+257 AGQKEEKYTKPYRW

-283 YQEVYPN
+283 YQKVYPN

-296 SYPTPAYLKSVTKVG
+296 SYPAPAYLKSVTKVG

-327 LIKKA
+327 LIKKT

-345 WGGTNTIA
+345 WGGTNTIS

-365 TEQWDAI
+365 TKQWDAI

-429 LYAEFMQKNLIR
+429 LYADFMLKNLIR
-441 KHGALLNNYVTWGD
+441 KHGALLDNYVTWGD
-455 GTYLKGEEEGSQF
+455 GTYLDGEEPGSQF
-468 GTNEEL
+468 GTNEDL
-474 LDSLNWWGGFNS
+474 LDSLDWWGGFNP

-534 SKGQEL
+534 SKGQEV
-540 NYWNAVKDVYSVN
+540 NYWSPVKDTYVK
-553 EDGSTKTVESS
+553 EDGSTMKVESS

-590 NHAPKVSVM
+590 NHAPKVSVT
-599 EDTDIKA
+599 EGTDIKA

-659 DAKAGQKIHLIVRAQ
+659 DAKAGQKIHLIVQTQ

-689 TIK
+689 TIR

>member
-14 IMAVSVMA
+14 IMAVSVLA
-22 SPATML
+22 SPVTML
-28 NTDAAVKAKK
+28 NTNAAVKAKK
-38 ITMAKKATIEVGAK
+38 ITMAKKATLEVGAK

-86 KGMKTG
+86 KGVKAG
-92 QVTITAKAKVGKKV
+92 QATITAKAKVGKKV

-120 QTPVATKVTSLTVK
+120 QTPAAIKITSLTVK
-134 KYDITMNEGNIETM
+134 KYDVTINEGNIETM
-148 AVTVLPTNATNKKL
+148 AVTVLPANATNKKL
-162 KYTTSDNNVATVD
+162 QYTTSDNNVATVD

-206 TVTKIQRPR
+206 TVTKTQRPR
-215 CIVTQDAEV
+215 CIITQDAEV

-230 IHILLYSNEVDIQ
+230 IHVLLYSNEVDIQ

-257 EGQKEESYTKPYRW
+257 AGQKEEKYTKPYRW

-283 YQEVYPN
+283 YQKVYPN

-296 SYPTPAYLKSVTKVG
+296 SYPAPAYLKSVTKVG

-319 DSATEGSE
+319 DSVTEGSE
-327 LIKKA
+327 LIKKK

-340 LYLLA
+340 LYLLT
-345 WGGTNTIA
+345 WGGTNTIS

-365 TEQWDAI
+365 TKQWDAI

-429 LYAEFMQKNLIR
+429 LYADFMLKNLIR
-441 KHGALLNNYVTWGD
+441 KHGALLDNYVTWGD
-455 GTYLKGEEEGSQF
+455 GTYLDGEEPGSQF
-468 GTNEEL
+468 GTNEDL
-474 LDSLNWWGGFNS
+474 LDSLDWWGGFNP

-534 SKGQEL
+534 SKGQEV
-540 NYWNAVKDVYSVN
+540 NYWSPVKDTYVK
-553 EDGSTKTVESS
+553 EDGNTMQVESS

-581 CITNDYAKA
+581 CIVNDYAKA
-590 NHAPKVSVM
+590 NHAPKVSVT
-599 EDTDIKA
+599 EGTDIKA

-618 TDPDDDY
+618 TDSDDDY

-659 DAKAGQKIHLIVRAQ
+659 GAKVGQKIHLIVQAQ

-684 QQVII
+684 
-689 TIK
+689 

>member
-14 IMAVSVMA
+14 IMAVSVLA
-22 SPATML
+22 SPVTML
-28 NTDAAVKAKK
+28 NTNAAVKAKK
-38 ITMAKKATIEVGAK
+38 ITMAKKATLEVGAK

-86 KGMKTG
+86 KGVKAG
-92 QVTITAKAKVGKKV
+92 QATITAKAKVGKKV
-106 LKAKQKITVKKKAK
+106 LKARQKITVKKKAQK
-120 QTPVATKVTSLTVK
+120 APAAIKVSALTVK
-134 KYDITMNEGNIETM
+134 KYDVTINEGNIETM
-148 AVTVLPTNATNKKL
+148 AVTVLPANATNKKL
-162 KYTTSDNNVATVD
+162 QYTTSDNNVTTVD

-193 TMDGSNRSISVNV
+193 TMDGSNRSVSVNV
-206 TVTKIQRPR
+206 TVTKTQRPR
-215 CIVTQDAEV
+215 CIITQDAEV

-230 IHILLYSNEVDIQ
+230 IHVLLYSNEADIQ

-257 EGQKEESYTKPYRW
+257 AGQKEEKYTKPYRW

-283 YQEVYPN
+283 YQKVYPN

-296 SYPTPAYLKSVTKVG
+296 SYPAPAYLKSVTKVG

-327 LIKKA
+327 LIKKT

-345 WGGTNTIA
+345 WGGTNTIS

-365 TEQWDAI
+365 TKQWDAI

-429 LYAEFMQKNLIR
+429 LYADFMLKNLIR
-441 KHGALLNNYVTWGD
+441 KHGALLDNYVTWGD
-455 GTYLKGEEEGSQF
+455 GTYLDGEEPGSQF
-468 GTNEEL
+468 GTNEDL
-474 LDSLNWWGGFNS
+474 LDSLDWWGGFNP

-506 LLDTGLRTLEDVT
+506 LFDTGLRTLEDIT

-528 KADKKN
+528 RADKKN
-534 SKGQEL
+534 SKGQEV
-540 NYWNAVKDVYSVN
+540 NYWSPVADAYVK
-553 EDGSTKTVESS
+553 EDGNTMQVESS

-581 CITNDYAKA
+581 CIVNDYAKA
-590 NHAPKVSVM
+590 NHAPKVSVT
-599 EDTDIKA
+599 EGTDIKA

-659 DAKAGQKIHLIVRAQ
+659 DAKAGQKIHLIVQAQ

>member
-14 IMAVSVMA
+14 IMAVSVLA
-22 SPATML
+22 SPVTML
-28 NTDAAVKAKK
+28 NTNAAVKAKK
-38 ITMAKKATIEVGAK
+38 ITMAKKATLEVGAK

-86 KGMKTG
+86 KGVKAG
-92 QVTITAKAKVGKKV
+92 QATITAKAKVGKKV

-120 QTPVATKVTSLTVK
+120 QTPAAIKITSLTVK
-134 KYDITMNEGNIETM
+134 KYDVTINEGNIETM
-148 AVTVLPTNATNKKL
+148 AVTVLPANATNKKL
-162 KYTTSDNNVATVD
+162 QYTTSDNNVATVD

-206 TVTKIQRPR
+206 TVTKTQRPR
-215 CIVTQDAEV
+215 CIITQDAEV

-230 IHILLYSNEVDIQ
+230 IHVLLYSNEVDIQ

-257 EGQKEESYTKPYRW
+257 AGQKEEKYTKPYRW

-283 YQEVYPN
+283 YQKVYPN

-296 SYPTPAYLKSVTKVG
+296 SYPAPAYLKSVTKVG

-319 DSATEGSE
+319 DSVTEGSE
-327 LIKKA
+327 LIKKK

-345 WGGTNTIA
+345 WGGTNTIS

-365 TEQWDAI
+365 TKQWDAI

-429 LYAEFMQKNLIR
+429 LYADFMLKNLIR
-441 KHGALLNNYVTWGD
+441 KHGALLDNYVTWGD
-455 GTYLKGEEEGSQF
+455 GTYLDGEEPGSQF
-468 GTNEEL
+468 GTNEDL
-474 LDSLNWWGGFNS
+474 LDSLDWWGGFNP

-506 LLDTGLRTLEDVT
+506 LLDTGLRTLEDIT

-528 KADKKN
+528 RADKKN
-534 SKGQEL
+534 SKGQEV
-540 NYWNAVKDVYSVN
+540 NYWSPVKDTYVK
-553 EDGSTKTVESS
+553 EDGNTMQVESS

-574 FAARADW
+574 FASRADW
-581 CITNDYAKA
+581 CIVNDYAKA
-590 NHAPKVSVM
+590 NHAPKVSVT
-599 EDTDIKA
+599 EGTDIKA

-659 DAKAGQKIHLIVRAQ
+659 DAKAGQKIHLIVQAQ
-674 DDGEHTLTHY
+674 DDGEHTLTH
-684 QQVII
+684 
-689 TIK
+689 

>member
-14 IMAVSVMA
+14 IMAVSVLA
-22 SPATML
+22 SPVTML
-28 NTDAAVKAKK
+28 NTNAAVKAKK
-38 ITMAKKATIEVGAK
+38 ITMAKKATLEVGAK

-86 KGMKTG
+86 KGVKAG
-92 QVTITAKAKVGKKV
+92 QATITAKAKVGKKV
-106 LKAKQKITVKKKAK
+106 LKARQKITVKKKAQK
-120 QTPVATKVTSLTVK
+120 APAAIKVSALTVK
-134 KYDITMNEGNIETM
+134 KYDVTINEGNIETM
-148 AVTVLPTNATNKKL
+148 AVTVLPANATNKKL
-162 KYTTSDNNVATVD
+162 QYTTSDNNVATVD

-193 TMDGSNRSISVNV
+193 TMDGSNRSVSVNV
-206 TVTKIQRPR
+206 TVTKTQRPR
-215 CIVTQDAEV
+215 CIITQDAEV

-230 IHILLYSNEVDIQ
+230 IHVLLYSNEADIQ

-257 EGQKEESYTKPYRW
+257 AGQKEEKYTKPYRW

-283 YQEVYPN
+283 YQKVYPN

-296 SYPTPAYLKSVTKVG
+296 SYPAPAYLKSVTKVG

-327 LIKKA
+327 LIKKT

-345 WGGTNTIA
+345 WGGTNTIS

-365 TEQWDAI
+365 TKQWDAI

-429 LYAEFMQKNLIR
+429 LYADFMLKNLIR
-441 KHGALLNNYVTWGD
+441 KHGALLDNYVTWGD
-455 GTYLKGEEEGSQF
+455 GTYLDGEEPGSQF
-468 GTNEEL
+468 GTNEDL
-474 LDSLNWWGGFNS
+474 LDNLDWWGGFNP

-506 LLDTGLRTLEDVT
+506 LFDTGLRTLEDIT

-528 KADKKN
+528 RADKKN
-534 SKGQEL
+534 SKGQEV
-540 NYWNAVKDVYSVN
+540 NYWSPVADAYVK
-553 EDGSTKTVESS
+553 EDRSTMKVESS

-581 CITNDYAKA
+581 CIVNDYAKA
-590 NHAPKVSVM
+590 NHAPKVSVT
-599 EDTDIKA
+599 EGTDIKA

-659 DAKAGQKIHLIVRAQ
+659 DAKAGQKIHLIVQAQ

>member
-14 IMAVSVMA
+14 IMAVSVLA
-22 SPATML
+22 SPVTML
-28 NTDAAVKAKK
+28 NTNAAVKAKK
-38 ITMAKKATIEVGAK
+38 ITMAKKATLEVGAK

-86 KGMKTG
+86 KGVKAG
-92 QVTITAKAKVGKKV
+92 QATITAKAKVGKKV
-106 LKAKQKITVKKKAK
+106 LKARQKITVKKKAQK
-120 QTPVATKVTSLTVK
+120 APAAIKVSALTVK
-134 KYDITMNEGNIETM
+134 KYDVTINEDNIETM
-148 AVTVLPTNATNKKL
+148 AVTVLPANATNKKL
-162 KYTTSDNNVATVD
+162 QYTTSDNNVATVD

-193 TMDGSNRSISVNV
+193 TMDGSNRSVSVNV
-206 TVTKIQRPR
+206 TVTKTQRPR
-215 CIVTQDAEV
+215 CIITQDAEV

-230 IHILLYSNEVDIQ
+230 IHVLLYSNEADIQ

-257 EGQKEESYTKPYRW
+257 AGQKEEKYTKPYRW

-283 YQEVYPN
+283 YQKVYPN

-296 SYPTPAYLKSVTKVG
+296 SYPAPAYLKSVTKVG

-327 LIKKA
+327 LIKKT

-345 WGGTNTIA
+345 WGGTNTIS

-365 TEQWDAI
+365 TKQWDAI

-429 LYAEFMQKNLIR
+429 LYADFMLKNLIR
-441 KHGALLNNYVTWGD
+441 KHGALLDNYVTWGD
-455 GTYLKGEEEGSQF
+455 GTYLDGEEPGSQF
-468 GTNEEL
+468 GTNEDL
-474 LDSLNWWGGFNS
+474 LDSLDWWGGFNP

-506 LLDTGLRTLEDVT
+506 LFDTGLRTLEDIT

-528 KADKKN
+528 RADKKN
-534 SKGQEL
+534 SKGQEV
-540 NYWNAVKDVYSVN
+540 NYWSPVADAYVK
-553 EDGSTKTVESS
+553 EDRSTMKVESS

-581 CITNDYAKA
+581 CIVNDYAKA
-590 NHAPKVSVM
+590 NHAPKVSVT
-599 EDTDIKA
+599 EGTDIKA

-659 DAKAGQKIHLIVRAQ
+659 DAKAGQKIHLIVQAQ

>member
-14 IMAVSVMA
+14 IMAVSVLA
-22 SPATML
+22 SPVTML
-28 NTDAAVKAKK
+28 NTNAAVKAKK
-38 ITMAKKATIEVGAK
+38 ITMAKKATLEVGAK

-86 KGMKTG
+86 KGVKAG
-92 QVTITAKAKVGKKV
+92 QATITAKAKVGKKV
-106 LKAKQKITVKKKAK
+106 LKARQKITVKKKAQK
-120 QTPVATKVTSLTVK
+120 APAAIKVSALTVK
-134 KYDITMNEGNIETM
+134 KYDVTINEGNIETM
-148 AVTVLPTNATNKKL
+148 AVTVLPANATNKKL
-162 KYTTSDNNVATVD
+162 QYTTSDNNVATVD

-193 TMDGSNRSISVNV
+193 TMDGSNRSVSVNV
-206 TVTKIQRPR
+206 TVTKTQRPR
-215 CIVTQDAEV
+215 CIITQDAEV

-230 IHILLYSNEVDIQ
+230 IHVLLYSNEVDIQ

-257 EGQKEESYTKPYRW
+257 AGQKEEKYTKPYRW

-283 YQEVYPN
+283 YQKVYPN

-296 SYPTPAYLKSVTKVG
+296 SYPAPAYLKSVTKVG

-327 LIKKA
+327 LIKKT

-345 WGGTNTIA
+345 WGGTNTIS

-365 TEQWDAI
+365 TKQWDAI

-429 LYAEFMQKNLIR
+429 LYADFMLKNLIR
-441 KHGALLNNYVTWGD
+441 KHGALLDNYVTWGD
-455 GTYLKGEEEGSQF
+455 GTYLDGEEPGSQF
-468 GTNEEL
+468 GTNEDL
-474 LDSLNWWGGFNS
+474 LDSLDWWGGFNP

-534 SKGQEL
+534 SKGQEV
-540 NYWNAVKDVYSVN
+540 NYWSPVKDTYVK
-553 EDGSTKTVESS
+553 EDGSTMKVESS

-590 NHAPKVSVM
+590 NHAPKVSVT
-599 EDTDIKA
+599 EGTDIKA

-659 DAKAGQKIHLIVRAQ
+659 DAKAGQKIHLIVQTQ

>member
-14 IMAVSVMA
+14 IMAVSVLA
-22 SPATML
+22 SPVTML
-28 NTDAAVKAKK
+28 NTNAAVKAKK
-38 ITMAKKATIEVGAK
+38 ITMAKKAMLEVGAK

-86 KGMKTG
+86 KGVKAG
-92 QVTITAKAKVGKKV
+92 QATITAKAKVGKKV

-120 QTPVATKVTSLTVK
+120 QTPAAIKITSLTVK
-134 KYDITMNEGNIETM
+134 KYDVTINEGNIETM
-148 AVTVLPTNATNKKL
+148 AVTVLPANATNKKL
-162 KYTTSDNNVATVD
+162 QYTTSDNNVATVD

-193 TMDGSNRSISVNV
+193 TMDGSNRSVSVNV
-206 TVTKIQRPR
+206 TVTKTQRPR
-215 CIVTQDAEV
+215 CIITQDAEV

-230 IHILLYSNEVDIQ
+230 IHVLLYSNEVDIQ

-257 EGQKEESYTKPYRW
+257 AGQKEEKYTKPYRW

-283 YQEVYPN
+283 YQKVYPN

-296 SYPTPAYLKSVTKVG
+296 SYPAPAYLKSVTKVG

-327 LIKKA
+327 LIKKT
-332 ILDNDERT
+332 ILD
-340 LYLLA
+340 
-345 WGGTNTIA
+345 
-353 RALKDIEKEYKG
+353 
-365 TEQWDAI
+365 
-372 RKKIINKVVI
+372 
-382 PACGEQ
+382 
-388 DETYSEY
+388 
-395 IAEEWPEIK
+395 
-404 FMSCSQMSSYA
+404 
-415 YMWRTQPEDSSKKT
+415 
-429 LYAEFMQKNLIR
+429 
-441 KHGALLNNYVTWGD
+441 NYVTWGD
-455 GTYLKGEEEGSQF
+455 GTYLDGEEPGSQF
-468 GTNEEL
+468 GTNEDL
-474 LDSLNWWGGFNS
+474 LDSLDWWGGFNP

-534 SKGQEL
+534 SKGQEV
-540 NYWNAVKDVYSVN
+540 NYWSPVKDTYVK
-553 EDGSTKTVESS
+553 EDGNTMQVESS

-581 CITNDYAKA
+581 CIVNDYAKA
-590 NHAPKVSVM
+590 NHAPKVSVT
-599 EDTDIKA
+599 EGTDIKA

-659 DAKAGQKIHLIVRAQ
+659 DAKAGQKIHLIVQAQ

>member
-14 IMAVSVMA
+14 IMAVSVLS
-22 SPATML
+22 SPVTML
-28 NTDAAVKAKK
+28 NTNAAVKAKK
-38 ITMAKKATIEVGAK
+38 ITMAKKATLEVGAK

-86 KGMKTG
+86 KGVKAG
-92 QVTITAKAKVGKKV
+92 QATITAKAKVGKKV
-106 LKAKQKITVKKKAK
+106 LKARQKITVKKKAQK
-120 QTPVATKVTSLTVK
+120 APAAIKVSALTVK
-134 KYDITMNEGNIETM
+134 KYDVTINEGNIETM
-148 AVTVLPTNATNKKL
+148 AVTVLPANATNKKL
-162 KYTTSDNNVATVD
+162 QYTTSDNNVATVD

-193 TMDGSNRSISVNV
+193 TMDGSNRSVSVNV
-206 TVTKIQRPR
+206 TVTKTQRPR
-215 CIVTQDAEV
+215 CIITQDAEV

-230 IHILLYSNEVDIQ
+230 IHVLLYSNEVDIQ

-257 EGQKEESYTKPYRW
+257 AGQKEEKYTKPYRW

-283 YQEVYPN
+283 YQKIYPN

-296 SYPTPAYLKSVTKVG
+296 SYPAPAYLKSVTKVG

-327 LIKKA
+327 LIKKT

-345 WGGTNTIA
+345 WGGTNTIS

-365 TEQWDAI
+365 TKQWDAI

-429 LYAEFMQKNLIR
+429 LYADFMLKNLIR
-441 KHGALLNNYVTWGD
+441 KHGALLDNYVTWGD
-455 GTYLKGEEEGSQF
+455 GTYLDGEEPGSQF
-468 GTNEEL
+468 GTNEDL
-474 LDSLNWWGGFNS
+474 LDSLNWWGGFNP

-506 LLDTGLRTLEDVT
+506 LLDTGLRTLEDIT

-528 KADKKN
+528 RADKKN
-534 SKGQEL
+534 SKGQEV
-540 NYWNAVKDVYSVN
+540 NYWSPVTDTYVK
-553 EDGSTKTVESS
+553 EDGSTMKVESS

-581 CITNDYAKA
+581 CIVNDYVKA
-590 NHAPKVSVM
+590 NHAPKVSVT
-599 EDTDIKA
+599 EGTDIKA
-606 SAGETLKLHAIA
+606 SAGEILKLHAIA

-659 DAKAGQKIHLIVRAQ
+659 DSFNCSGT
-674 DDGEHTLTHY
+674 G
-684 QQVII
+684 
-689 TIK
+689 

>member
-14 IMAVSVMA
+14 IMAVSVLA
-22 SPATML
+22 SPVTML
-28 NTDAAVKAKK
+28 NTNAAVKAKK
-38 ITMAKKATIEVGAK
+38 ITMAKKATLEVGAK

-86 KGMKTG
+86 KGVKAG
-92 QVTITAKAKVGKKV
+92 QATITAKAKVGKKV
-106 LKAKQKITVKKKAK
+106 LKARQKITVKKKAQK
-120 QTPVATKVTSLTVK
+120 APAVIKVSALTVK
-134 KYDITMNEGNIETM
+134 KYDVTINEGNIETM
-148 AVTVLPTNATNKKL
+148 AVTVLPANATNKKL
-162 KYTTSDNNVATVD
+162 QYTTSDNNVATVD

-193 TMDGSNRSISVNV
+193 TMDGSNRSVSVNV
-206 TVTKIQRPR
+206 TVTKTQRPR
-215 CIVTQDAEV
+215 CIITQDAEV

-230 IHILLYSNEVDIQ
+230 IHVLLYSNEVDIQ

-257 EGQKEESYTKPYRW
+257 AGQKEEKYTKPYRW

-283 YQEVYPN
+283 YQKVYPN

-296 SYPTPAYLKSVTKVG
+296 SYPAPAYLKSVTKVG

-327 LIKKA
+327 LIKKT

-345 WGGTNTIA
+345 WGGTNTIS

-365 TEQWDAI
+365 TKQWDAI

-429 LYAEFMQKNLIR
+429 LYADFMLKNLIR
-441 KHGALLNNYVTWGD
+441 KHGALLDNYVTWGD
-455 GTYLKGEEEGSQF
+455 GTYLDGEEPGSQF
-468 GTNEEL
+468 GTNEDL
-474 LDSLNWWGGFNS
+474 LDSLDWWGGFNP

-506 LLDTGLRTLEDVT
+506 LFDTGLRTLEDVT

-534 SKGQEL
+534 SKGQEV
-540 NYWNAVKDVYSVN
+540 NYWSPVKDTYVK
-553 EDGSTKTVESS
+553 EDGNTMQVESS

-581 CITNDYAKA
+581 CIVNDYAKA
-590 NHAPKVSVM
+590 NHAPKVSVT
-599 EDTDIKA
+599 EGTDIKA

-618 TDPDDDY
+618 TDSDDDY

-659 DAKAGQKIHLIVRAQ
+659 GAKVGQKIHLIVQAQ

>member
-14 IMAVSVMA
+14 IMAVSVLA
-22 SPATML
+22 SPVTML
-28 NTDAAVKAKK
+28 NTNAAVKAKK
-38 ITMAKKATIEVGAK
+38 ITMAKKATLEVGAK

-86 KGMKTG
+86 KGVKAG
-92 QVTITAKAKVGKKV
+92 QATITAKAKVGKKV
-106 LKAKQKITVKKKAK
+106 LKARQKITVKKKAQK
-120 QTPVATKVTSLTVK
+120 APAAIKVSALTVK
-134 KYDITMNEGNIETM
+134 KYDVTINEGNIETM
-148 AVTVLPTNATNKKL
+148 AVTVLPANATNKKL
-162 KYTTSDNNVATVD
+162 QYTTSDNNVATVD

-193 TMDGSNRSISVNV
+193 TMDGSNRSVSVNV
-206 TVTKIQRPR
+206 TVTKTQRPR
-215 CIVTQDAEV
+215 CIITQDAEV

-230 IHILLYSNEVDIQ
+230 IHVLLYSNEVDIQ

-257 EGQKEESYTKPYRW
+257 AGQKEEKYTKPYRW

-283 YQEVYPN
+283 YQKIYPN

-296 SYPTPAYLKSVTKVG
+296 SYPAPAYLKSVTKVG

-327 LIKKA
+327 LIKKT

-345 WGGTNTIA
+345 WGGTNTIS

-365 TEQWDAI
+365 TKQWDAI

-429 LYAEFMQKNLIR
+429 LYAGFMLKNLIR
-441 KHGALLNNYVTWGD
+441 KHGALLDNYVTWGD
-455 GTYLKGEEEGSQF
+455 GTYLDGEEPGSQF
-468 GTNEEL
+468 GTNEDL
-474 LDSLNWWGGFNS
+474 LDSLNWWGGFNP

-506 LLDTGLRTLEDVT
+506 LLDTGLRTLEDIT

-528 KADKKN
+528 RADKKN
-534 SKGQEL
+534 SKGQEV
-540 NYWNAVKDVYSVN
+540 NYWSPVTDTYVK
-553 EDGSTKTVESS
+553 EDGSTMKVESS

-581 CITNDYAKA
+581 CIVNDYVKA
-590 NHAPKVSVM
+590 NHAPKVSVT
-599 EDTDIKA
+599 EGTDIKA
-606 SAGETLKLHAIA
+606 SAGETWYA
-618 TDPDDDY
+618 P
-625 VTVSWSEYT
+625 
-634 DASTTETALTLK
+634 
-646 GAASDTISFKIPE
+646 F
-659 DAKAGQKIHLIVRAQ
+659 
-674 DDGEHTLTHY
+674 
-684 QQVII
+684 
-689 TIK
+689 